1 VRFFSNLKF
10 LPYSTVIDKRV
21 FYNKK
26 LNFQNK
32 NFKLMA
38 TNQNE
43 HLTELTETEENVS
56 REVKESTSLST
67 QELPLPPYVFNLYLV
82 DTSKVSLIH

>member
-1 VRFFSNLKF
+1 
-10 LPYSTVIDKRV
+10 
-21 FYNKK
+21 
-26 LNFQNK
+26 
-32 NFKLMA
+32 MA